1 MSAGRHI
8 YLIKVLIADD
18 HPMIR
23 EIVREYLEMFPEE
36 FSVVGVAGNGQ
47 QAVQMASELGPDVVL
62 MDVRMPVMDGIEAT
76 RILRAQSN
84 PGLIITYTSFLYEQ
98 LHDLALQAGAVEH
111 LLKPFELDEL
121 GQKIRDVVQRARRQR
136 EAAHEIA

>member
-1 MSAGRHI
+1 M
-8 YLIKVLIADD
+8 IKVLIADD

-23 EIVREYLEMFPEE
+23 EIVREYLELFPEE
-36 FSVVGVAGNGQ
+36 FHVVGVAVNGQ
-47 QAVQMASELGPDVVL
+47 QAVEMANRLGPDVVL

-76 RILRAQSN
+76 RILKAQSH
-84 PGLIITYTSFLYEQ
+84 PGLIITYTSFLYEP

-121 GQKIRDVVQRARRQR
+121 GQKIRDVVLRARSESGGEMQT
-136 EAAHEIA
+136 A

>member
-1 MSAGRHI
+1 M
-8 YLIKVLIADD
+8 IKVLIADD

>member
-1 MSAGRHI
+1 M
-8 YLIKVLIADD
+8 IKVLIADD

-23 EIVREYLEMFPEE
+23 EIVREYLELFPEE
-36 FSVVGVAGNGQ
+36 FRVVGVAVNGQ
-47 QAVQMASELGPDVVL
+47 QAVEMANRLGPDVVL

-76 RILRAQSN
+76 RILKAQSH
-84 PGLIITYTSFLYEQ
+84 PGLIITYTSFLYEP

-121 GQKIRDVVQRARRQR
+121 GQKIRDVVLRARRESGGDMQT
-136 EAAHEIA
+136 A